1 MYFASPNLPNF
12 VYSNVVLTEV
22 EKIGT
27 QKSSDS
33 LLLSFPSGPDQLRIF
48 LSKLTGKSLFSVVEI
63 YSRELTFSSLLSL
76 RYQLSILTD
85 IEETQQ
91 CPMNRRKV
99 LHVPLKT
106 FALGRRSSSLQ
117 SDSLSC
123 SVYQIAESHG
133 RPAEVVVYS
142 ATPGP
147 IGRFSIAQQDITAVE
162 VSSFLRLASFIF
174 Y

>member
-1 MYFASPNLPNF
+1 M
-12 VYSNVVLTEV
+12 
-22 EKIGT
+22 
-27 QKSSDS
+27 
-33 LLLSFPSGPDQLRIF
+33 
-48 LSKLTGKSLFSVVEI
+48 SLF
-63 YSRELTFSSLLSL
+63 SL

-91 CPMNRRKV
+91 CPMDRRKV

-162 VSSFLRLASFIF
+162 VGFFLPFTCSLYFHANIYF
-174 Y
+174 